1 MNSKAIE
8 GIVLTICFLTS
19 SISAQ
24 AKEVPFLDQVNRT
37 VQLFFNKTEFQ
48 EVCNSKTLCK
58 QDRYNKNLY
67 EVQYDTELYFI
78 GFNRFGRINS
88 ISFSTEYI
96 PDLEDRKIAFNII
109 EKNLGIN
116 NAKIYM
122 TETGA
127 GYKTRNKLSLFP
139 SSDFFDRT
147 SGILTTRSEAE
158 FSIRGSEFCITL
170 KYRAIE
176 EVEQWHKIIEN
187 NSNLSIRLPYKNNVI
202 TIGKTKLM
210 QLKGISPERD
220 VIEKYVNDNLSSASA
235 FIAKRLQFHLSKDDA
250 EYNDTVDV
258 DEYMTI
264 LSVHLSLKDD
274 SKSSKEEKFKD
285 IIDAN
290 PNLWLQAPEP
300 KTEYDIKIDQER
312 KSRNLFYFHENN
324 EYFLNKMKS
333 LGQLKA
339 EKTDQSIEVDAY
351 CPDFVIDFGN
361 NQKSFDY
368 HYDKL
373 ELELKQNNSYVK
385 PDKNGFIK

>member
-37 VQLFFNKTEFQ
+37 VRLFFNKTEFQ

-58 QDRYNKNLY
+58 QDEYNKNLY
-67 EVQYDTELYFI
+67 EVQYDTESYLI

-96 PDLEDRKIAFNII
+96 PDLEDRKIAFKII
-109 EKNLGIN
+109 ETNLGIN

-127 GYKTRNKLSLFP
+127 GYKTRYKLNLFP

-147 SGILTTRSEAE
+147 SEIETTRSEAK
-158 FSIRGSEFCITL
+158 FSIRGSTFCITL
-170 KYRAIE
+170 NYKAME

-187 NSNLSIRLPYKNNVI
+187 NPNLSIRLPYKNNVI

-210 QLKGISPERD
+210 QLKGVSPERD
-220 VIEKYVNDNLSSASA
+220 VMEKYANDKAPPSAWIS
-235 FIAKRLQFHLSKDDA
+235 KRLQFHLSKDDA
-250 EYNDTVDV
+250 EYSDTVDV

-290 PNLWLQAPEP
+290 PNLWIQARKP

-312 KSRNLFYFHENN
+312 KSRNLFYFHEND

-333 LGQLKA
+333 LGQLIA

-361 NQKSFDY
+361 EQKSFDY

>member
-8 GIVLTICFLTS
+8 GIVLTIFFLTS
-19 SISAQ
+19 SISTQ

-58 QDRYNKNLY
+58 QDRYDKNLY
-67 EVQYDTELYFI
+67 EVQYDTESYLI

-88 ISFSTEYI
+88 ISFFTEYI

-109 EKNLGIN
+109 ETNLGIN

-147 SGILTTRSEAE
+147 SEIETTRSKAT
-158 FSIRGSEFCITL
+158 FSIRGSTFCITL
-170 KYRAIE
+170 DYKAIE
-176 EVEQWHKIIEN
+176 EVEQWHKVIEN

-220 VIEKYVNDNLSSASA
+220 VIEKYVHDKMTPSAWIS
-235 FIAKRLQFHLSKDDA
+235 KRLQFHLSKDNA
-250 EYNDTVDV
+250 EYSDTVDV

-285 IIDAN
+285 IIDVN
-290 PNLWLQAPEP
+290 PNLWIQAREP

-312 KSRNLFYFHENN
+312 KSRNLFYFHEND

-368 HYDKL
+368 RYDKL
-373 ELELKQNNSYVK
+373 ESELKQNNSYVK

>member
-1 MNSKAIE
+1 MKFDQDATSSALKDRDQGNWRQSMNSKAIE

-67 EVQYDTELYFI
+67 EVQYDTESYFI

-147 SGILTTRSEAE
+147 SGILTTRSEAG

-170 KYRAIE
+170 KYMAIE
-176 EVEQWHKIIEN
+176 EVEQ
-187 NSNLSIRLPYKNNVI
+187 
-202 TIGKTKLM
+202 
-210 QLKGISPERD
+210 
-220 VIEKYVNDNLSSASA
+220 
-235 FIAKRLQFHLSKDDA
+235 
-250 EYNDTVDV
+250 
-258 DEYMTI
+258 
-264 LSVHLSLKDD
+264 
-274 SKSSKEEKFKD
+274 
-285 IIDAN
+285 
-290 PNLWLQAPEP
+290 
-300 KTEYDIKIDQER
+300 
-312 KSRNLFYFHENN
+312 
-324 EYFLNKMKS
+324 
-333 LGQLKA
+333 
-339 EKTDQSIEVDAY
+339 
-351 CPDFVIDFGN
+351 
-361 NQKSFDY
+361 
-368 HYDKL
+368 
-373 ELELKQNNSYVK
+373 
-385 PDKNGFIK
+385 

>member
-1 MNSKAIE
+1 M
-8 GIVLTICFLTS
+8 
-19 SISAQ
+19 
-24 AKEVPFLDQVNRT
+24 
-37 VQLFFNKTEFQ
+37 
-48 EVCNSKTLCK
+48 
-58 QDRYNKNLY
+58 
-67 EVQYDTELYFI
+67 QYDTESYLI

-96 PDLEDRKIAFNII
+96 PDLEDRKIAFKII
-109 EKNLGIN
+109 ETNLGIN

-127 GYKTRNKLSLFP
+127 GYKTRYKLNLFP

-147 SGILTTRSEAE
+147 SEIETTRSEAK
-158 FSIRGSEFCITL
+158 FSIRGSTFCITL
-170 KYRAIE
+170 NYKAME

-210 QLKGISPERD
+210 QLKGVSPERD
-220 VIEKYVNDNLSSASA
+220 VMEKYANDKAPPSAWIS
-235 FIAKRLQFHLSKDDA
+235 KRLQFHLSKDDA
-250 EYNDTVDV
+250 EYSDTVDV

-290 PNLWLQAPEP
+290 PNLWIQARKP

-312 KSRNLFYFHENN
+312 KSRNLFYFHEND

-333 LGQLKA
+333 LGQLIA
-339 EKTDQSIEVDAY
+339 EKTDQSIEVDTY
-351 CPDFVIDFGN
+351 CPDFIIDFGN
-361 NQKSFDY
+361 EQKSFDY

>member
-37 VQLFFNKTEFQ
+37 VRLFFNKTEFQ

-58 QDRYNKNLY
+58 QDEYNKNLY
-67 EVQYDTELYFI
+67 EVQYDTESYLI

-109 EKNLGIN
+109 ETNLGIN

-127 GYKTRNKLSLFP
+127 KTRNKLNLFP

-147 SGILTTRSEAE
+147 SEIETTRSEAK
-158 FSIRGSEFCITL
+158 FSIIGSTFCITL
-170 KYRAIE
+170 NYKAME

-202 TIGKTKLM
+202 IIGKTKLM

-220 VIEKYVNDNLSSASA
+220 VMEKYVNDKMPPSAWIS
-235 FIAKRLQFHLSKDDA
+235 KRLQFHLSKDDA
-250 EYNDTVDV
+250 EYSDTVYV

-264 LSVHLSLKDD
+264 LSMHLSLKDD

-290 PNLWLQAPEP
+290 PNLWIQAREP

-312 KSRNLFYFHENN
+312 KSRNLFYFHEND

-368 HYDKL
+368 RYDKL
-373 ELELKQNNSYVK
+373 ESELKQNNSYVK